1 MGFKPEYYQA
11 VIMEKMGKI
20 ARLPLKPVNIDQITD
35 YFRNRWV
42 YRYAYLFLIGSL
54 TVLELILTC

>member
-1 MGFKPEYYQA
+1 MGFKPENYQA

-35 YFRNRWV
+35 YFRNRLV
-42 YRYAYLFLIGSL
+42 YSYAYLFLIGSL
-54 TVLELILTC
+54 TVLKLILTS